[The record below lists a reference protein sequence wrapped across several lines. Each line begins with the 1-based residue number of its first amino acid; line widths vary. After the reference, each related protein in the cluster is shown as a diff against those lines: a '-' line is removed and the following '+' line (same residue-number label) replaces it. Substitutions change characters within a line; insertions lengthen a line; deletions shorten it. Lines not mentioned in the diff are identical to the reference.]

1 MPRISI
7 GDLIM
12 ANVSVFATLG
22 KGVSVSVASGC
33 TAFARSCQVAEELS
47 TACLAGAIA
56 LEQWASSSLSAANQE
71 RLNQM
76 VAATTV
82 TVEQQPQQQQ
92 TITSTTTTTDSN

>member
-1 MPRISI
+1 MT
-7 GDLIM
+7 
-12 ANVSVFATLG
+12 VSVFSTLG
-22 KGVSVSVASGC
+22 KGVSVSVASGA

-76 VAATTV
+76 VARTTV
-82 TVEQQPQQQQ
+82 TVEESATATDP
-92 TITSTTTTTDSN
+92 TTTTTTTVS

>member
-1 MPRISI
+1 MT
-7 GDLIM
+7 
-12 ANVSVFATLG
+12 VSVFSTLG
-22 KGVSVSVASGC
+22 KGVSVSVASGA

-76 VAATTV
+76 VARTTV
-82 TVEQQPQQQQ
+82 TVEESA
-92 TITSTTTTTDSN
+92 TTESATTTTTVS

>member
-12 ANVSVFATLG
+12 TVSVFSTLG

-56 LEQWASSSLSAANQE
+56 LEQWASSSLSAENQK
-71 RLNQM
+71 RLNDM
-76 VAATTV
+76 VAKTTV
-82 TVEQQPQQQQ
+82 TVEEEQQP
-92 TITSTTTTTDSN
+92 S